1 LENDLIAACVYCGAL
16 LFGPNVPPVFGFTG
30 ELAGAYGVYQRQIQ
44 VDGTEIS
51 RSDTTGKFP
60 LLGFGWS
67 KGARDGLGAGTPASE
82 ASFRFGFGVSHDQAT
97 EAEGTPDRLEVSGQG
112 RFENWELVGRGA
124 IGPRGS
130 LEGAMVQH
138 RHVITDVV
146 TLGGPFGEA
155 LTRYLVAGRQDF
167 LLGWR
172 QRFPCAEIGVRGEY
186 AVLQGKLNNA
196 GGALLT
202 RGGIPG
208 AGLDAAILLGNWRL
222 SAGGEYLSGT
232 VERLDQYGPDF
243 AQQSGSDPASIYGAG
258 LRGSGRFGIV
268 VIDLGL
274 FWERAKLPWV
284 SFAVLG
290 LEQRLFEAGFRP
302 SSDSTNKGLDLRV
315 RVKVA
320 TGVYVQ
326 IFSRRGQASETVTFT
341 DALDSRPPVTLAV
354 RAPSRQQ
361 YMYGLG
367 VTFALGSAS
376 APNPAP

>member
-1 LENDLIAACVYCGAL
+1 MGNDLIAACVYCGAL
-16 LFGPNVPPVFGFTG
+16 LFGPDVPPVFGFTG
-30 ELAGAYGVYQRQIQ
+30 ELAGAYGVYQRQILEN
-44 VDGTEIS
+44 GEETS
-51 RSDTTGKFP
+51 RSDVTGKFP

-67 KGARDGLGAGTPASE
+67 KAAPEGLGAGTPASE
-82 ASFRFGFGVSHDQAT
+82 ARVRFAFGVSHDQAT
-97 EAEGTPDRLEVSGQG
+97 EAEGTPGRLEVSGSG
-112 RFENWELVGRGA
+112 RFENWELFGRGA
-124 IGPRGS
+124 IGRHGS
-130 LEGAMVQH
+130 VEGGMAQR
-138 RHVITDVV
+138 RHIVTDVV
-146 TLGGPFGEA
+146 TLDGPFGEA

-167 LLGWR
+167 VLGWR
-172 QRFPCAEIGVRGEY
+172 QRFPDAEIGVRGEY
-186 AVLQGKLNNA
+186 AVLQGKLNNV

-208 AGLDAAILLGNWRL
+208 VGLDAAIHLGNWRL

-243 AQQSGSDPASIYGAG
+243 EQQSGNDPASFYGAG

-268 VIDLGL
+268 VVDLGF

-290 LEQRLFEAGFRP
+290 IEQRLFEAGFRP

-320 TGVYVQ
+320 TGIYVQ
-326 IFSRRGQASETVTFT
+326 LFTRRGQASETVTFT

-354 RAPSRQQ
+354 RSPARQQ

-367 VTFALGSAS
+367 VTFSLGSAG
-376 APNPAP
+376 APNPVP

>member
-1 LENDLIAACVYCGAL
+1 MIVTGLALGLVTRPRSWIQSGCFVSAAFWSIWIWA
-16 LFGPNVPPVFGFTG
+16 
-30 ELAGAYGVYQRQIQ
+30 
-44 VDGTEIS
+44 VD
-51 RSDTTGKFP
+51 RN
-60 LLGFGWS
+60 
-67 KGARDGLGAGTPASE
+67 SE
-82 ASFRFGFGVSHDQAT
+82 SV
-97 EAEGTPDRLEVSGQG
+97 
-112 RFENWELVGRGA
+112 
-124 IGPRGS
+124 
-130 LEGAMVQH
+130 
-138 RHVITDVV
+138 
-146 TLGGPFGEA
+146 
-155 LTRYLVAGRQDF
+155 LTRSVASTGTGNTIRPVLVAVRPATSGETTSVS
-167 LLGWR
+167 
-172 QRFPCAEIGVRGEY
+172 CAEIGVRGEY